1 MTESR
6 IMVEQVADL
15 NKIIND
21 LENIELKFEDKDQ
34 TLLFLM
40 PCLRYLSILKARCCL
55 GSVKK

>member
-1 MTESR
+1 
-6 IMVEQVADL
+6 MVEQVADL